1 MKSIFIVVLIALS
14 TMVYGGKYSD
24 PQPTF
29 DKPREIFMKLN
40 SSDVEKANHLLGT
53 IYNLLKDYPAETLK
67 VAVITYGPGMR
78 ILLKSGDKRTK
89 SRIES
94 LMEYDVEFIGCR
106 NTMATMKW
114 TQKDFLDDISYV
126 QAGLTEVIERQVG
139 GWIDATPY

>member
-1 MKSIFIVVLIALS
+1 MRNIIIAIFIFS
-14 TMVYGGKYSD
+14 TTMYGARYSD

-40 SSDVEKANHLLGT
+40 SSDIEKANHLLGT
-53 IYNLLKDYPAETLK
+53 IYNLLKDYPAESLK
-67 VAVITYGPGMR
+67 VTVITYGPGMR